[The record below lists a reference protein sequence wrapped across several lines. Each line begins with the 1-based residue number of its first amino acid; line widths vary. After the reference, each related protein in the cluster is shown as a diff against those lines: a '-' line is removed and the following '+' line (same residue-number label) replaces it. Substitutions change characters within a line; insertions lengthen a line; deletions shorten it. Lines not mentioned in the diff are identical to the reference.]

1 MSENSKILEKYE
13 QMFEDGSAFR
23 PIHLNQP
30 TPDISSITG
39 EVEEKPNIPLG
50 QPVEKDVF
58 MEDQH
63 TDYSEFDATMQQ
75 KINEVRNKTHGNN
88 PNVSVQNNDE
98 FAKLVRRIELL
109 EQALQLVMETQTKM
123 LKERNEVNEAD

>member
-13 QMFEDGSAFR
+13 QMFKDGSAYQ

-30 TPDISSITG
+30 TPDLTSITG
-39 EVEEKPNIPLG
+39 EVEEKTNIPLG
-50 QPVEKDVF
+50 QQVEKDVF

-75 KINEVRNKTHGNN
+75 KINEVRSKTQGNN
-88 PNVSVQNNDE
+88 PNVSVQNDE
-98 FAKLVRRIELL
+98 FKKLTRRVELL
-109 EQALQLVMETQTKM
+109 EQALQLVMETQTKL
-123 LKERNEVNEAD
+123 LKERNEVTQTD